1 MSKSNRNELTSI
13 PAPRRRVRY
22 PAAAFVLAG
31 LGGLIPRPAA
41 ATDLSYTMMSP
52 NFGGSNGIALQ
63 MAEQAKSLQ
72 AAQAQA
78 QAAAAAAAANS
89 SAAAAVGGSANLAF
103 LNSIVSQLTGI
114 VAYKVA
120 TEIAGSTPG
129 QSGTINAN
137 GSTITYVNQDGQLQ
151 ITVTSTEGTTT
162 LSVPSGN

>member
-1 MSKSNRNELTSI
+1 MSGSDQIHR
-13 PAPRRRVRY
+13 AARRRITARAWF
-22 PAAAFVLAG
+22 PAALLASASLAAMG
-31 LGGLIPRPAA
+31 PAH

-72 AAQAQA
+72 ASQAQA
-78 QAAAAAAAANS
+78 KAAAAAAAANS

-120 TEIAGSTPG
+120 TEIAGSSPG

-137 GSTITYVNQDGQLQ
+137 GSTITYVNQDGQLA
-151 ITVTSTEGTTT
+151 ITVTSTAGTTT